1 MTRFEA
7 GHTVQSLAIENYIMK
22 YYGFKTPHFGKAYRT
37 ENIDRRRAYYES
49 LHKAGRSRARQEGQK
64 QAKEIE

>member
-1 MTRFEA
+1 
-7 GHTVQSLAIENYIMK
+7 MK
-22 YYGFKTPHFGKAYRT
+22 YYGFKTSHFGKAYRT
-37 ENIDRRRAYYES
+37 ENIDRHRAYYEA